1 MSATRRVLLIDD
13 HEMARRGLAAMLS
26 TADWLEIVG
35 EAGSCEEGV
44 DAARRLQPDIALL
57 DIRMPGEDGLSC
69 LEKLKALDP
78 PVAVVIVTLY
88 DDRRYVLEAIRR
100 GAAGYVL
107 KDASTSDVITTLS
120 AVADGQLAID
130 QQLLR
135 EALTNRTHEPTPDQ
149 SPRQRAEAYSLTPR
163 EQDVLNLVAEGMTN
177 KEIGGRLSI
186 TEDTV
191 KKHVQNIIWKLR
203 AADRTQAAIMAFRL
217 GLLENEGSPT
227 T

>member
-1 MSATRRVLLIDD
+1 MTGQRRVLLIDD

-26 TADWLEIVG
+26 TADWIEIVG
-35 EAGSCEEGV
+35 EAGSCADGLGAV
-44 DAARRLQPDIALL
+44 RTTRPDIVLL

-69 LEKLKALDP
+69 LEKLKALEP

-107 KDASTSDVITTLS
+107 KDASTADVITTLS

-135 EALTNRTHEPTPDQ
+135 EALSSKKQDPPPGE

-177 KEIGGRLSI
+177 KEIGGQLSI

-217 GLLENEGSPT
+217 GLLENEGA
-227 T
+227 

>member
-1 MSATRRVLLIDD
+1 MTGSRRVLLIDD

-35 EAGSCEEGV
+35 EAGSCSDGL
-44 DAARRLQPDIALL
+44 AAVKATKPDIVLL

-69 LEKLKALDP
+69 LEKLKALEP

-107 KDASTSDVITTLS
+107 KDASTADVITTLS

-135 EALTNRTHEPTPDQ
+135 EALSTKRQEPPPGD

-163 EQDVLNLVAEGMTN
+163 EHDVLNLVAEGMTN
-177 KEIGGRLSI
+177 KEIGGQLSI

-217 GLLENEGSPT
+217 GLLENEGG
-227 T
+227 